1 MKLTRST
8 ARRGIF
14 AALLLAGT
22 VFGVTS
28 TAPATE
34 AAAAPQGLCTYY
46 DSQGNVVGV
55 HGVDCCG
62 NRIDRGLYTGNFE
75 CHVEVCVWCPPTS

>member
-8 ARRGIF
+8 ARRMVF

-34 AAAAPQGLCTYY
+34 AAPQGLCTYY
-46 DSQGNVVGV
+46 DNNGNVVGQR
-55 HGVDCCG
+55 GEDCCG
-62 NRIDRGLYTGNFE
+62 NPVNWGITTPRVQCY
-75 CHVEVCVWCPPTS
+75 VEVCVWCPPVE